1 VWPAPDSL
9 LTPLAEQF
17 YANMRIGG
25 APVAAAPADK
35 GVQDAPAPERMDL
48 DEPAMGIEFLGQDDM
63 PHMDD
68 MRESLGAVALP
79 PAHPYLQPTS
89 SALAMRQPP
98 TSLAA

>member
-1 VWPAPDSL
+1 
-9 LTPLAEQF
+9 
-17 YANMRIGG
+17 MRIGG

-48 DEPAMGIEFLGQDDM
+48 DEPAMGIDFMAMGQDDM
-63 PHMDD
+63 PHMDE

-79 PAHPYLQPTS
+79 CAVALPSADTHQPTS
-89 SALAMRQPP
+89 SALATRLPP